1 METPRNQPVRSRD
14 LGGNDEGRRP
24 ADGGRPSRQNIPPAI
39 DAMLKWEAIS
49 LLERDYGRAPVV
61 EALRVIA
68 ETIRGGRLDH
78 DNEAAIAAQCAAD
91 LHSRFARSQ
100 RRVLNLTGTVLHTNL
115 GRALIAEEAIEAA
128 VEAMRSATTLEYDL
142 EKGERGE
149 RDRHIERWLTEL
161 TGAEAVT
168 AVNNNAAAVLL
179 VLSALARDKEVI
191 VSRGELVEIGGSFRI
206 PDIMREA
213 GCKLV
218 EVGTTNRTHLA
229 DYEHAITPETA
240 LIMKVH
246 CSNYAVQGFTKSV
259 GIKELSDLGRKRD
272 LPVIEDLGSGTLV
285 DLRRYGLP
293 YEPTAAASI
302 KAGADIVTFSGD
314 KLLGG
319 PQAGFIAGRKDLV
332 YRIAKHP
339 MKRALRLDKIRLA
352 AIEATLPLY
361 ADPEVLRRKLPA
373 LRLLSRPAADIRI
386 AADRIMPAIAGYI
399 PKGLRAEVAP
409 CYSQIGSGAL
419 PLDVMA
425 SFAITFMPAEGRG
438 AGSRLE
444 GLSSRLRAMP
454 VPVIGRIADGR
465 LWLDLRCLEPEDEAL
480 FIKQFVSLSH

>member
-1 METPRNQPVRSRD
+1 
-14 LGGNDEGRRP
+14 
-24 ADGGRPSRQNIPPAI
+24 
-39 DAMLKWEAIS
+39 MLKWDAIS

-61 EALRVIA
+61 EALRGIA
-68 ETIRGGRLDH
+68 EAIRDGRLGHGD
-78 DNEAAIAAQCAAD
+78 EAAIAAQCTAD
-91 LHSRFARSQ
+91 LQRRFARSQ

-213 GCKLV
+213 GCELV

-229 DYEHAITPETA
+229 DYERAITPETA

-259 GIKELSDLGRKRD
+259 GIKELSDLVRKHG

-285 DLRRYGLP
+285 DLRRYDLP

-332 YRIAKHP
+332 RRIAKHP
-339 MKRALRLDKIRLA
+339 MKRALRLDKLRLA

-361 ADPEVLRRKLPA
+361 TDPEILRRKLPTI
-373 LRLLSRPAADIRI
+373 RLLARPADEIKA
-386 AADRIMPAIAGYI
+386 AADRVMPEIAKHA
-399 PKGLRAEVAP
+399 PKGLRVEIAS
-409 CYSQIGSGAL
+409 CQSQIGSGAL
-419 PLDVMA
+419 PLDLMP
-425 SFAITFMPAEGRG
+425 SFAITFIPAQARG
-438 AGSRLE
+438 AGTTLE
-444 GLSSRLRAMP
+444 ELAARLRAML
-454 VPVIGRIADGR
+454 VPVIGRIADRR

-480 FIKQFVSLSH
+480 LIEQFAAVSSV

>member
-1 METPRNQPVRSRD
+1 
-14 LGGNDEGRRP
+14 
-24 ADGGRPSRQNIPPAI
+24 
-39 DAMLKWEAIS
+39 
-49 LLERDYGRAPVV
+49 
-61 EALRVIA
+61 
-68 ETIRGGRLDH
+68 
-78 DNEAAIAAQCAAD
+78 
-91 LHSRFARSQ
+91 
-100 RRVLNLTGTVLHTNL
+100 
-115 GRALIAEEAIEAA
+115 
-128 VEAMRSATTLEYDL
+128 MRSATTLEYDL

-213 GCKLV
+213 GCELV

-229 DYEHAITPETA
+229 DYERAITPETA

-259 GIKELSDLGRKRD
+259 GIKELSDLVRKHG

-285 DLRRYGLP
+285 DLRRYDLP

-332 YRIAKHP
+332 RRIAKHP
-339 MKRALRLDKIRLA
+339 MKRALRLDKLRLA

-361 ADPEVLRRKLPA
+361 TDPEILRRKLPTI
-373 LRLLSRPAADIRI
+373 RLLARPADEIKA
-386 AADRIMPAIAGYI
+386 AADRVMPEIAKHA
-399 PKGLRAEVAP
+399 PKGLRVEIAS
-409 CYSQIGSGAL
+409 CQSQIGSGAL
-419 PLDVMA
+419 PLDLMP
-425 SFAITFMPAEGRG
+425 SFAITFIPAQARG
-438 AGSRLE
+438 AGTTLE
-444 GLSSRLRAMP
+444 ELAARLRAML
-454 VPVIGRIADGR
+454 VPVIGRIADRR
-465 LWLDLRCLEPEDEAL
+465 LWLDLRCLEPEDETL
-480 FIKQFVSLSH
+480 LIEQFAAVSSV